1 MQLPLYNKDDYM
13 QLETE
18 FISHQKL
25 HDSSVLL
32 HTSSNYIHT
41 SNGLLV
47 YISFQL
53 LVRYSSKL
61 IFLHSIFVLFQL
73 FYLSVQQQEEPNK
86 LMQADYTD
94 KSERK
99 E

>member
-32 HTSSNYIHT
+32 HTSLHT

-86 LMQADYTD
+86 LVQADYTD